1 MPIDPLAP
9 KATPNMDRQRL
20 NAGAANAAM
29 RNKGQQGAAMRAKP
43 TPMAKPNIGQPAVPL
58 GVNKKKPVL
67 APGSVRAN
75 AMRESLGNRE
85 MDMQRQQA
93 QMAMQAKSAMQAQQG
108 ALDVGPSQ
116 LPFMPP
122 GSEMAG
128 DGMSQY
134 DPNAMQSSNMLADQL
149 AMQQAGGLG
158 IGPSTLPFNP
168 NSGIAGNQVMGT
180 YPNPGMNNPMG
191 SRPGQFGPVNPQI
204 QQGLAAGR
212 NQNMQQMDA
221 QRRQMQMNRMRG
233 GY

>member
-1 MPIDPLAP
+1 MPIDPIAA
-9 KATPNMDRQRL
+9 KSTPNLDRQRL

-29 RNKGQQGAAMRAKP
+29 KNKGQQGAAMRTKP

-75 AMRESLGNRE
+75 AARASLGNRE
-85 MDMQRQQA
+85 MDMQRQQ
-93 QMAMQAKSAMQAQQG
+93 MQSAIQAQAANQQS

-122 GSEMAG
+122 DAG
-128 DGMSQY
+128 NQVMGTSQ
-134 DPNAMQSSNMLADQL
+134 DPNAMMPEMMGQLPPDWMLNA
-149 AMQQAGGLG
+149 
-158 IGPSTLPFNP
+158 GPSQLPFNP
-168 NSGIAGNQVMGT
+168 NSGIAGPSMGSAM
-180 YPNPGMNNPMG
+180 PNPGQYNPAG
-191 SRPGQFGPVNPQI
+191 SRPGQFGAVNPAM
-204 QQGLAAGR
+204 QQGLAR
-212 NQNMQQMDA
+212 NRMQNMQQMDA